1 MSHSKIKLTTLFTIG
16 ILFLGFFQVNAQKW
30 EFGALAGGS
39 FYFGDLNPRYN
50 FLSPG
55 GGMNLLL
62 RHNFDGRICVKGTI
76 GYNYL
81 WADDKNAKT
90 EFARARNLS
99 FFSNTF
105 DGSIQV
111 EFNFD
116 PFHSGTRQ
124 QTRDKKATFYL
135 STGLG
140 IVFFKPKTTYEGIVY
155 DLRALGT
162 EGQAVGDEYRTVTPA
177 WLIGGGAKFDIN
189 RNWSIN
195 IEVMGTLTFSD
206 YLDDVSGTYAHPS
219 IINGHHG
226 QIAAILADRSL
237 EVGDIAIGEAGRQRG
252 DSKSKDAYMSA
263 RIGLVYRFLDIN
275 CPTY

>member
-1 MSHSKIKLTTLFTIG
+1 MIHPKLNLTLLTIG
-16 ILFLGFFQVNAQKW
+16 MLCMSIFQAKAQKW
-30 EFGALAGGS
+30 EIGALAGAS

-55 GGMNLLL
+55 GGLNILA
-62 RHNFDGRICVKGTI
+62 RHNFDGRICVKAAV

-90 EFARARNLS
+90 EFAKARNLN

-116 PFHSGTRQ
+116 PYHNGSRQ
-124 QTRDKKATFYL
+124 YATDKKSTFYL
-135 STGLG
+135 STGFGL
-140 IVFFKPKTTYEGIVY
+140 VAFSPKTKYNDAVY
-155 DLRALGT
+155 DLRSLGT
-162 EGQAVGDEYRTVTPA
+162 EGQAKGDEYRTITPA
-177 WLIGGGAKFDIN
+177 WLIGGGGKIDIN

-195 IEVMGTLTFSD
+195 IEVMGTLTFTD

-226 QIAAILADRSL
+226 EMAVRLADRSL
-237 EVGDIAIGEAGRQRG
+237 EVGTVAIGQPNRQRG

-263 RIGLVYRFLDIN
+263 RIGLVYRFLNVN
-275 CPTY
+275 CPAY